1 MNPGGSA
8 GLQKVGL
15 WACAALVVANM
26 VGTGVFTS
34 LGFQVGSLPSTF
46 VILCL
51 WALGGVVAFCGALA
65 YAELAAALPRSGGEY
80 HFLGRIYHPC
90 LGFAGGFVS
99 FAVGFAAPIAL
110 AAMALGEYLSAAWPG
125 LEARGASFGCVLG
138 LAAAHAVA
146 VRTSGTFQIVFT
158 ILKVGMILAF
168 LAAGFVVGGFSG
180 ALLAPSSGDAG
191 LVLKPSFAVA
201 LMFVLFS
208 YSGWNAAAYVV
219 GEVRKPQRTVPAAL
233 MLATGFVAVLYVA
246 LNALFLLSAPME
258 AYEGRVAVAEV
269 AASALFGERGGQTMA
284 VLIGLGLVASIS
296 AMTWA
301 GPRVAQTVGQD
312 YAALAWFAKTS
323 SSGVPRRAL
332 GVQTALAVA
341 YMATSTYET
350 VLIYTQFA
358 LVLCGFLT
366 VLGVFVLRIR
376 EPGLQRPFRCAGYPF
391 TPLLFLAVSL
401 FALVYTAVERPL
413 AAAGGAATLLFGG
426 LLYGAFRRRAAS
438 SVQIR

>member
-1 MNPGGSA
+1 MKSA
-8 GLQKVGL
+8 VRLGPQKVGL

-34 LGFQVGSLPSTF
+34 LGFQVGPLPSAF
-46 VILCL
+46 VIVCL
-51 WALGGVVAFCGALA
+51 WGLGGVVAFCGALA

-110 AAMALGEYLSAAWPG
+110 AAMALGDYLAAAWPG

-138 LAAAHAVA
+138 IAAAHALT
-146 VRTSGTFQIVFT
+146 VRASGTFQIVFT

-168 LAAGFVVGGFSG
+168 LAAGLVVGGFSEG
-180 ALLAPSSGDAG
+180 MPAPSAGDAG
-191 LVLKPSFAVA
+191 LVLTPSFAVA
-201 LMFVLFS
+201 LMFVLYS

-219 GEVRKPQRTVPAAL
+219 GEVRTPQKTVPAAL
-233 MLATGFVAVLYVA
+233 MLATGFVVVLYVA
-246 LNALFLLSAPME
+246 LNALFLSSAPME
-258 AYEGRVAVAEV
+258 AYEGRIEVAEI

-301 GPRVAQTVGQD
+301 GPRVAQTVGED
-312 YAALAWFAKTS
+312 YAALAWFGKTS
-323 SSGVPRRAL
+323 PSGVPRRAL
-332 GVQTALAVA
+332 GVQTVLAVV
-341 YMATSTYET
+341 YMASATYDT
-350 VLIYTQFA
+350 VLIYAQVA
-358 LVLCGFLT
+358 LLLCGFLT
-366 VLGVFVLRIR
+366 VLGVFVLRVR
-376 EPGLQRPFRCAGYPF
+376 EPRLPRPFRCAGYPF

-401 FALVYTAVERPL
+401 FALVYTAVEEPVA
-413 AAAGGAATLLFGG
+413 AAAGAGMFLAGCLMHPAA
-426 LLYGAFRRRAAS
+426 RR
-438 SVQIR
+438 VVPGP